1 MVQKLIDARFH
12 NIGFEF
18 ANNAFGNIVN
28 VVCCRS
34 LRIGFLSSIF
44 YHWRRG
50 GYRIGE
56 GDEVFAETSEDG
68 IFEGLAR
75 LGRSAIV
82 SVSTVV
88 VV

>member
-1 MVQKLIDARFH
+1 M
-12 NIGFEF
+12 
-18 ANNAFGNIVN
+18 
-28 VVCCRS
+28 
-34 LRIGFLSSIF
+34 SSAAVACELDF
-44 YHWRRG
+44 YRQYFITGGGG